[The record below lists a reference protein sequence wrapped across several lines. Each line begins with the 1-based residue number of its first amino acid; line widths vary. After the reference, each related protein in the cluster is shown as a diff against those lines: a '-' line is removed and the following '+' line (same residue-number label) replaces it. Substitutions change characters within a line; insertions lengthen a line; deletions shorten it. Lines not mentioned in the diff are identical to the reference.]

1 MHCFLL
7 YKQGLL
13 KLHQCQIPWLY
24 THDPSLRSSKQ
35 DEFEPTAWVIPGP
48 ITCVH
53 KNKTQVFLLGLI
65 DVLNRAENERDFNVN
80 AQAHKTRVLK
90 VDTIFFS
97 ISSKEKKNRVVMV

>member
-1 MHCFLL
+1 MFSVIFDMHCFLW

-13 KLHQCQIPWLY
+13 HQRQITRLY

-53 KNKTQVFLLGLI
+53 KNKTHVFLLGLI
-65 DVLNRAENERDFNVN
+65 DVLNRAENDRGPNVN
-80 AQAHKTRVLK
+80 AHAH
-90 VDTIFFS
+90 
-97 ISSKEKKNRVVMV
+97 